1 MTCIFGPV
9 ARNIQGYVVLV
20 VLWLVKLTSD
30 VKQIRTKT
38 TIIGTSKKDDFT
50 RQFPHQGN
58 NLLFDCSIHIYIHVI
73 VSLLTKAWTIENIW
87 GVNFQTLCVNLGLNR
102 KLMNLKIANLQLS
115 FERFRDTL

>member
-9 ARNIQGYVVLV
+9 ARNIQGYVALV

-58 NLLFDCSIHIYIHVI
+58 NLLFDCSIHIYTCCKLINQGLDYREHMGCQF
-73 VSLLTKAWTIENIW
+73 S
-87 GVNFQTLCVNLGLNR
+87 NL
-102 KLMNLKIANLQLS
+102 MC
-115 FERFRDTL
+115 EFRVKSQAHEFKDCQFTAFF